1 MMHRLSLRDSRAR
14 WAQWVAAG
22 ALIVGVGGFAGR
34 ASAAVLSA
42 INVSMANFSV
52 TTSNTDASTFGT
64 NNHGITPITYTVPQ
78 VNIPLIGTNTFDA
91 ADKNDAGTMWNSLQA
106 VSTNLATATTATT
119 YILYEQNLSLA
130 DSFGRPSG
138 VTLNVYNRLPSS
150 KLDGFHLGSNTAAG
164 TDGLNPSPL
173 NNAATPASANDGYAT
188 GTTHNE
194 LMGTNWIANGTS
206 EGFAFTVSGLLPNT
220 NYSVYLYGAGSTNG
234 QGGRFEGASTILT
247 DANGNTTGGT
257 LNATNVSTNNDA
269 ANSYRSVFDA
279 TNSPDSEL
287 GKSWNVLSL
296 TSDANGQL
304 SFAEDGKSP
313 TGGIKP
319 ALNGFQIDATP
330 APEPGMISLAAL
342 GALAMLRRRRA

>member
-1 MMHRLSLRDSRAR
+1 
-14 WAQWVAAG
+14 
-22 ALIVGVGGFAGR
+22 
-34 ASAAVLSA
+34 
-42 INVSMANFSV
+42 
-52 TTSNTDASTFGT
+52 
-64 NNHGITPITYTVPQ
+64 
-78 VNIPLIGTNTFDA
+78 VNIPLIGSNTFDA

-106 VSTNLATATTATT
+106 VSTNLAVATTATT
-119 YILYEQNLSLA
+119 YILYEQNLSLV
-130 DSFGRPSG
+130 DSNGNATG

-150 KLDGFHLGSNTAAG
+150 KLDGIHLGSQTAAG

-173 NNAATPASANDGYAT
+173 NNAATPANANDGYAT
-188 GTTHNE
+188 GTAHNE
-194 LMGTNWIANGTS
+194 LMGTEWIANGTS
-206 EGFAFTVSGLLPNT
+206 EGFAFTLSGLSPNT
-220 NYSVYLYGAGSTNG
+220 NYSVYVYGTGNNAVGG

-257 LNATNVSTNNDA
+257 LNATNVTTNNDP
-269 ANSYRSVFDA
+269 ANQYRSVFDA
-279 TNSPDSEL
+279 TNSPDSEQ

-304 SFAEDGKSP
+304 SFVEDGKSP